1 MVETWGASALSKDAL
16 NCDDEDIEP
25 ISHAFDYI
33 EMDEATAKA
42 AAEFALREKSGHSE
56 CSPNC
61 KAWELLTRSLEL

>member
-1 MVETWGASALSKDAL
+1 MPQSSPVPSNPYT
-16 NCDDEDIEP
+16 

-33 EMDEATAKA
+33 EMDEASAKA

-56 CSPNC
+56 CSSNC